1 MGDRRLL
8 SLSGRKTEAQGGH
21 PQTTVI
27 EHYHRAG
34 AAGEQRKHNVGE
46 VGDGVVVKLCHCTLV
61 CVWIAAFKMGLVL
74 GYCLLESSSWIH
86 VYSNN

>member
-8 SLSGRKTEAQGGH
+8 SLSGRKTEAHRGH
-21 PQTTVI
+21 PQITATD
-27 EHYHRAG
+27 HSHR
-34 AAGEQRKHNVGE
+34 EQRKHNVGE
-46 VGDGVVVKLCHCTLV
+46 VGDGVVIKLCHCTLV

-86 VYSNN
+86 VSSNN